1 MGIAPATPRAAPPAA
16 SGVAYWP
23 AALLCVLSAATVIP
37 VWLGDPF
44 WCLVTGCLLL
54 VVGAVLAGM
63 QRRFA
68 MAGGG
73 RDHHKAI
80 GMTVIER
87 VAIALL
93 YLAILANSWVWAT
106 DFARQVWIA

>member
-1 MGIAPATPRAAPPAA
+1 MGSPPTAPRTAAPVPA
-16 SGVAYWP
+16 GVVQWP
-23 AALLCVLSAATVIP
+23 AALLCALSVAAGLA

-44 WCLVTGCLLL
+44 WCLVTACVLLTT
-54 VVGAVLAGM
+54 GAGLAGL

-80 GMTVIER
+80 GMSIIEK
-87 VAIALL
+87 VSIFLL
-93 YLAILANSWVWAT
+93 YAAIVWNVGVWAT
-106 DFARQVWIA
+106 DLARQA